1 MSTPGRPAAQDLS
14 WLITNFVERVPD
26 VAHAVVVSSDGLPL
40 AFSAGFPQER
50 ADQLAA
56 VTSGLTSLTQGA
68 SRVFEGGAVVQT
80 VVEMQ
85 RGVLVIMAIS
95 NGSSLAVLAASTCD
109 LGLVAY
115 EMTLLV
121 ERAGRVLTPATRGVM
136 QAAIPVM
143 DDGDRRFQWR
153 AKGEVTISRRS
164 WACPVPGRDG
174 PVCGMRG
181 RDQDGLVSASGLRK
195 MVRQGSS
202 GPIRLPEAGHSR
214 GTSSPLR
221 H

>member
-1 MSTPGRPAAQDLS
+1 VSTPGRPTQDLG

-68 SRVFEGGAVVQT
+68 SRVFEGG
-80 VVEMQ
+80 
-85 RGVLVIMAIS
+85 GVLVIMAIS

-121 ERAGRVLTPATRGVM
+121 ERAGRVLTPATRGMM
-136 QAAIPVM
+136 QASTLG
-143 DDGDRRFQWR
+143 DGRR
-153 AKGEVTISRRS
+153 
-164 WACPVPGRDG
+164 
-174 PVCGMRG
+174 
-181 RDQDGLVSASGLRK
+181 
-195 MVRQGSS
+195 
-202 GPIRLPEAGHSR
+202 
-214 GTSSPLR
+214 
-221 H
+221 